1 MVPFGL
7 VAAGVVVVVV
17 LPPVLVP
24 PDAAGAVVPVFAAE
38 AVPLP
43 GVPGVPELLAG
54 VAAGVEAG
62 STVIGV
68 GSGGS
73 GFDRIPATNWSI
85 PVVVL
90 LLRYLYQSVS
100 LSFQT
105 FFGSAKFASLPASAT
120 ARA

>member
-1 MVPFGL
+1 
-7 VAAGVVVVVV
+7 
-17 LPPVLVP
+17 VLVP
-24 PDAAGAVVPVFAAE
+24 PDAAGAVVPVFVSE

-43 GVPGVPELLAG
+43 DVPGVPELLAG

-73 GFDRIPATNWSI
+73 GVCRTPATSWSM

-90 LLRYLYQSVS
+90 LLRYLYQVVR

-105 FFGSAKFASLPASAT
+105 AFA
-120 ARA
+120 

>member
-7 VAAGVVVVVV
+7 VPAGEVVVAV

-24 PDAAGAVVPVFAAE
+24 LDAAVPVFAVE

-43 GVPGVPELLAG
+43 GVPVVPGVPELLAG

-73 GFDRIPATNWSI
+73 GF
-85 PVVVL
+85 
-90 LLRYLYQSVS
+90 
-100 LSFQT
+100 
-105 FFGSAKFASLPASAT
+105 
-120 ARA
+120 